1 MAHTVGLGRANI
13 RDELIDFASVL
24 FKIFLQIWFS
34 IFGRHIILNL
44 NLLFKILIFLWQNDF
59 WLLLLLGGLFSLLN
73 DVLISSET
81 NDFKVDM
88 ETIKFTW
95 RYQYWCLKAY
105 IDHQHQPAIFI
116 YAALIIYEAFTLVQ
130 SNYA

>member
-1 MAHTVGLGRANI
+1 MAHTVGLERANI
-13 RDELIDFASVL
+13 ENKLIDFASVL

-59 WLLLLLGGLFSLLN
+59 WLLFLFGILFSLLN
-73 DVLISSET
+73 DVLIRSET

-88 ETIKFTW
+88 ETIKFTCG
-95 RYQYWCLKAY
+95 YQYWCLKAY
-105 IDHQHQPAIFI
+105 IDHQHQPAVFV
-116 YAALIIYEAFTLVQ
+116 YAVLIIYEAFALIQ
-130 SNYA
+130 SDYT